1 MSAKTE
7 LVGSKIKFIRI
18 SKNMSQRN
26 LAAKVGISQAHLSN
40 IECGRSHCTLE
51 NLIKLG
57 EILECPLRDFFV
69 DIDNETNQG
78 KEDPGLFSI
87 NDLVLALLQL
97 KKQ

>member
-7 LVGSKIKFIRI
+7 LVGSRIKFIRI
-18 SKNMSQRN
+18 SKNISQRN
-26 LAAKVGISQAHLSN
+26 LAAKAGISQAHLSN

-69 DIDNETNQG
+69 DIDKDTYQK
-78 KEDPGLFSI
+78 KEDKGLFSI
-87 NDLVLALLQL
+87 NDLVLALLLL

>member
-7 LVGSKIKFIRI
+7 LVGSRIKFIRI

-69 DIDNETNQG
+69 DVDKGTYQK
-78 KEDPGLFSI
+78 KEDKGLFSI

-97 KKQ
+97 IKQ

>member
-7 LVGSKIKFIRI
+7 LVGSRIKFIRI
-18 SKNMSQRN
+18 SKHMSQRD
-26 LAAKVGISQAHLSN
+26 LASKVGISQAHLSN

-69 DIDNETNQG
+69 DIYRDSYQG
-78 KEDPGLFSI
+78 REDKGMFSI
-87 NDLVLALLQL
+87 NDLVVALLQL

>member
-7 LVGSKIKFIRI
+7 LVGSKK
-18 SKNMSQRN
+18 
-26 LAAKVGISQAHLSN
+26 
-40 IECGRSHCTLE
+40 
-51 NLIKLG
+51 
-57 EILECPLRDFFV
+57 LECPLRNFFA

-78 KEDPGLFSI
+78 QEDQGLFSI

>member
-7 LVGSKIKFIRI
+7 SVGSKIKFIRI

-40 IECGRSHCTLE
+40 IECVRSHCTLE

-57 EILECPLRDFFV
+57 EILECPLRDFFA

-78 KEDPGLFSI
+78 KEDQGLFSI